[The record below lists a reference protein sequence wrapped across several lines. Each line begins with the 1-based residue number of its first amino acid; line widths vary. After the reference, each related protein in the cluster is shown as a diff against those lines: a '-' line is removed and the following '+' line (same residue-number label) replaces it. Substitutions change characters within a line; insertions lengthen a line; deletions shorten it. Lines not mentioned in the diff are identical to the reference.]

1 MHIVGRKEE
10 QEILNSL
17 LLSNTSEFLAV
28 YGRRR
33 VGKTFLIRNYF
44 KGEMVF
50 DCSGLNG
57 QNQATQLENFLD
69 SLTAY
74 QPRYKKTNVPA
85 TWLQAFNLLKEYI
98 SSNKSKKKKVIFL
111 DELPWFETPRSGFK
125 AALDNFW
132 NNWCTKRNDII
143 LVICGSAAS
152 WLIKHII
159 NDTGGLHNRVTRQ
172 INLQPF
178 TVAETKTFLQQQH
191 VTLINYD
198 ILQLYMI
205 TGGIPFYLKEIK
217 PGKSLAQNIDWLF
230 FQQASPLRNEF
241 QNLYASL
248 FKNDEW
254 HTAIVK
260 ALASKDSGMS
270 RDEIITA
277 TGLPSGGGFT
287 TVINELSQSGF
298 VSIHYPFKNVRK
310 EAIYRLSDEYSLF
323 YFKFIHN
330 TRKATGWIQKAGQ
343 QSFKIWCGHAF
354 ENFCLKHVGVIKKT
368 LGITG
373 IYTEEASWF
382 YKGTKTQAGAQ
393 IDLLIDRADNCINL
407 CEIKFYNAPFEITK
421 AYAAALQ
428 NKATVFRQQTKTNK
442 NVFITLITTF
452 GTVNNAHKLSITDT
466 EIIMEDFFKG

>member
-1 MHIVGRKEE
+1 MHIIGRKEE

-44 KGEMVF
+44 KSEMVF

-69 SLTAY
+69 SLKAY
-74 QPRYKKTNVPA
+74 SPPYKKTAVPA
-85 TWLQAFNLLKEYI
+85 TWLQTFNLLKEYI
-98 SSNKSKKKKVIFL
+98 GSDKSKKKKVIFL
-111 DELPWFETPRSGFK
+111 DEFPWFETPRSGFK

-143 LVICGSAAS
+143 LIICGSAAS
-152 WLIKHII
+152 WLIKHIL

-178 TVAETKTFLQQQH
+178 SVKETKIFLQQNR
-191 VTLINYD
+191 VNLTNYD

-205 TGGIPFYLKEIK
+205 TGGIPFYLKEVK

-230 FQQASPLRNEF
+230 FQKSSPLRNEF

-260 ALASKDSGMS
+260 ALAGKDRGMS
-270 RDEIITA
+270 REEIITV
-277 TGLPSGGGFT
+277 TGLSSGGGFT
-287 TVINELSQSGF
+287 TTINELSQSGF
-298 VSIHYPFKNVRK
+298 ISVHHPFKNVRK
-310 EAIYRLSDEYSLF
+310 DSIYRLSDEYSLF

-330 TRKATGWIQKAGQ
+330 ARKATGWIQKAGQ
-343 QSFKIWCGHAF
+343 QPFKIWCGHAF
-354 ENFCLKHVGVIKKT
+354 ENFCLKHVDVIKKT

-373 IYTEEASWF
+373 IYSEEASWF
-382 YKGTKTQAGAQ
+382 YKGTKTQSGTQ
-393 IDLLIDRADNCINL
+393 IDLLIDRTDNCINI
-407 CEIKFYNAPFEITK
+407 CEMKFYNTSFEITK
-421 AYAAALQ
+421 AYAASLQ
-428 NKATVFRQQTKTNK
+428 NKAAVFQQHTKSNK
-442 NVFITLITTF
+442 NIFITMVSTF
-452 GTVNNAHKLSITDT
+452 GVVNNAYKLSVVANEVVMD
-466 EIIMEDFFKG
+466 DFFGE